1 MKNMKNLKSFNEFLN
16 EAKYYTLQQSIKS
29 DPLYYKDVKDI
40 YDEVQSI
47 MKIKNSK
54 DIGII
59 SSDDSGTE
67 EYDIFIALEDTFR
80 GKPMDI
86 DTEGW
91 GNYYYDKKLNVV
103 KAEDQGIDAY
113 YFDLK
118 DAKKLI

>member
-1 MKNMKNLKSFNEFLN
+1 MKNLKSFNEFLN